1 MKLLQKMINIIIYT
15 LSLLFVWSNIYYL
28 LNYER
33 LDKRFTERDRNS
45 KVDLVYYITKVLFW
59 MWLVVGLFTP
69 MKYTFLIMLGIVLI
83 RIPIYHINKKLAS
96 ILFRLTPPFYIIL
109 MIQIFIEIF
118 RH

>member
-1 MKLLQKMINIIIYT
+1 MINLIIYT
-15 LSLLFVWSNIYYL
+15 LSLLFVWNNIYYL

-59 MWLVVGLFTP
+59 MWLIVGLFTS
-69 MKYTFLIMLGIVLI
+69 MKYIFMIMMGIGLI
-83 RIPIYHINKKLAS
+83 RIPIYHISKKLAS
-96 ILFRLTPPFYIIL
+96 IWFRLTPPFYIIL
-109 MIQIFIEIF
+109 MILIFIEVF

>member
-1 MKLLQKMINIIIYT
+1 MINIIIYT

-59 MWLVVGLFTP
+59 IWLVVGLFTP
-69 MKYTFLIMLGIVLI
+69 MKYTFIIMIVIGLL
-83 RIPIYHINKKLAS
+83 RIPIYHISKKLSS
-96 ILFRLTPPFYIIL
+96 IWFRLTPPFYIIL

>member
-1 MKLLQKMINIIIYT
+1 MINLIIYT
-15 LSLLFVWSNIYYL
+15 LSLLFVWNNIYYL

-59 MWLVVGLFTP
+59 MWLIVGLFTS
-69 MKYTFLIMLGIVLI
+69 MKYIFMIMMGIGLI
-83 RIPIYHINKKLAS
+83 RIPIYHISKKSAS
-96 ILFRLTPPFYIIL
+96 IWFRLTPPFYIIL
-109 MIQIFIEIF
+109 MILIFIEVF